1 MIYIYSCIVDYISKL
16 IIQME
21 WKEDILISLILYINM
36 KIIYHLQVFIPSNTR
51 ILRKDKILKK
61 IKAR

>member
-51 ILRKDKILKK
+51 ILRKDKIFKK

>member
-51 ILRKDKILKK
+51 ILRKDKIF
-61 IKAR
+61 